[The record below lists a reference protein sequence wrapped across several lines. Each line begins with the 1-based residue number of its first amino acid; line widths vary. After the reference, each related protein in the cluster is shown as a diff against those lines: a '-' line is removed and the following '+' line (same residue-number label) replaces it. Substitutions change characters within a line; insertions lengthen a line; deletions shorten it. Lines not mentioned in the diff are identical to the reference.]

1 MGHAGS
7 NDFEA
12 SGFETGI
19 NLADHVFCNC
29 VWLDDGEGT
38 LGAHAGLFLRGFYG
52 NFWMKFIASLS
63 KPAILTRL
71 RGLP

>member
-19 NLADHVFCNC
+19 NLADHVFSNS

-38 LGAHAGLFLRGFYG
+38 LGAHAGLFL
-52 NFWMKFIASLS
+52 
-63 KPAILTRL
+63 
-71 RGLP
+71 